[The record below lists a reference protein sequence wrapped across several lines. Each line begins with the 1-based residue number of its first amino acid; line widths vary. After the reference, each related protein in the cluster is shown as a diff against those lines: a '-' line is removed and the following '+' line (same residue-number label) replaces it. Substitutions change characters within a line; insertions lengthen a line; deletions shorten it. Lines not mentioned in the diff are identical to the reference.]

1 MFRSLPCLP
10 LLKHLH
16 DIHVLNAK
24 LGRCCT
30 LTLLPCDGCRV
41 AQNSPVRYGSDLLL
55 PFLQNAG
62 PNGVRWTAILAQV
75 EYRLLRQEIFI
86 LNKLVLA
93 SCGLFFANM
102 QPLNEIVNT
111 DTLCMAIKQ
120 ACGTCRFFL
129 QRTQLCQQQ
138 SSASAWSFACQCS

>member
-75 EYRLLRQEIFI
+75 KYRLLRQEMI
-86 LNKLVLA
+86 LNKLDRIVRSLLCKHA
-93 SCGLFFANM
+93 ATERDCEQRHFVYGNQAGLRF
-102 QPLNEIVNT
+102 
-111 DTLCMAIKQ
+111 MA
-120 ACGTCRFFL
+120 R
-129 QRTQLCQQQ
+129 
-138 SSASAWSFACQCS
+138 SFARQCSYPLVI